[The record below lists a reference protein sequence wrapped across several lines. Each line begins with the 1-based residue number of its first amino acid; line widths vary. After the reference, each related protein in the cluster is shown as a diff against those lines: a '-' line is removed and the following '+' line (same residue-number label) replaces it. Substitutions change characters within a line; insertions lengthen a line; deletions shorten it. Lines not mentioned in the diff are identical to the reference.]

1 MHVSSL
7 CSFVFSSLLS
17 LSVLERSEG
26 TRLSEY
32 RYSCKEALVTDAV
45 NGKRRA
51 IRGRGDD
58 DDDDD
63 DDDEVERR
71 SSSLRHRRSRDSAG
85 SGPSG
90 GVDCRGACRCRTSSA
105 MHRVS
110 PPNFRDCDRVRM
122 RVRARYLVG
131 GGVVAEPRR

>member
-1 MHVSSL
+1 MMHVSSL

-51 IRGRGDD
+51 IQGRGE
-58 DDDDD
+58 DD
-63 DDDEVERR
+63 DDDEVEA
-71 SSSLRHRRSRDSAG
+71 SI
-85 SGPSG
+85 
-90 GVDCRGACRCRTSSA
+90 
-105 MHRVS
+105 
-110 PPNFRDCDRVRM
+110 
-122 RVRARYLVG
+122 
-131 GGVVAEPRR
+131 